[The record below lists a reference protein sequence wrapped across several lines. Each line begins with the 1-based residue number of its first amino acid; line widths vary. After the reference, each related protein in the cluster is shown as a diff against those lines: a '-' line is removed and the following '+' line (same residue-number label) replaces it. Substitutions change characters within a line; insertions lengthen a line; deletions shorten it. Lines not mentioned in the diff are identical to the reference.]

1 MYRVKNLV
9 FDRSD
14 MPFRD
19 GCVVEFRDGFG
30 LVPDHHILTFQ
41 ISSSYSILT
50 HTNDQPIETP
60 TVSEPLPTVA
70 EPVTTVTEPIVTV
83 AEPVPTVAEPIVT
96 SSEPIDAAAVSPTD
110 ASAAEKGD
118 A

>member
-1 MYRVKNLV
+1 MYKVKNLV
-9 FDRSD
+9 FDHED
-14 MPFRD
+14 IVFAD
-19 GCVVEFRDGFG
+19 GCTVAFQGVFG

-50 HTNDQPIETP
+50 HTDDQPIETP